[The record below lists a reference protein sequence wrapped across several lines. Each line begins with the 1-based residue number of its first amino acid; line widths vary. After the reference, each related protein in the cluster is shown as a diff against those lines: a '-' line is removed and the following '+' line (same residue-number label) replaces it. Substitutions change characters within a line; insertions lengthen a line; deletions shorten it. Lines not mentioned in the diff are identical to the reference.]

1 MTPRT
6 LIRTAALNAL
16 AAAAALSPA
25 DPDYQALIGAQVFLG
40 QTWPSQSPPPGQP
53 LLPNQL
59 LIYCWDD
66 DSETVAEKT
75 TAPQFE
81 TLMTLVI
88 EARFE
93 TTAPAAAAALPGAP
107 SATAVLAAVD
117 GALDALTF
125 AVKKAICCGIQVA
138 ATALNGGA
146 PVIAGIKNVK
156 TTAKYALEGQRI
168 AANGAVAVELQ
179 YGEVF
184 EPLLANALTDLTILT
199 DATVEARAVAGNV
212 GNGTISGL
220 TVGLGALVGAYSV
233 AVLHSGTSA
242 SLTDPNGL
250 YLGSR
255 VIGLPVAL
263 GGLMFTVQQ
272 GTVPFAGGDGFTIGV
287 AMASATQLDLSA

>member
-40 QTWPSQSPPPGQP
+40 QTWPSQSPSPGQP

-93 TTAPAAAAALPGAP
+93 TTAPAATAALPAAP
-107 SATAVLAAVD
+107 SGTAVLAAVD

-125 AVKKAICCGIQVA
+125 AVKKALCCGIQIA
-138 ATALNGGA
+138 AAALNGA
-146 PVIAGIKNVK
+146 QVIAGIKNVK

-199 DATVEARAVAGNV
+199 DATVEAAPVAGNV

-233 AVLHSGTSA
+233 TVLHSGTSA

-255 VIGLPVAL
+255 NIGQPVAS
-263 GGLMFTVQQ
+263 GGLTFTAEQ
-272 GTVPFAGGDGFTIGV
+272 GTVPFAGGDGFTIAV